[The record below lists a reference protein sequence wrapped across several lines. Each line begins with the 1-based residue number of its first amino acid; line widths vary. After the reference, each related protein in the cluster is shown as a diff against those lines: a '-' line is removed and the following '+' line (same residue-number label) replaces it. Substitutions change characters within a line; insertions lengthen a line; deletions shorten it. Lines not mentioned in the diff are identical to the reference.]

1 MKETTGTRILRAV
14 HDQLS
19 RPDCI
24 QGESNFNGM
33 WPLRR
38 GEYGYGTD
46 MSLLQAVE
54 QVVRRKEGS
63 DLEICEVGLASVGLP
78 K

>member
-1 MKETTGTRILRAV
+1 MKETAGTRILRAV

-33 WPLRR
+33 WPRSR

-46 MSLLQAVE
+46 MLLLQAVE
-54 QVVRRKEGS
+54 QVMRRKEGS
-63 DLEICEVGLASVGLP
+63 DRELYDVGLANVGLP
-78 K
+78 N

>member
-1 MKETTGTRILRAV
+1 MKRTVGTRILRVV

-19 RPDCI
+19 GPDCI

-33 WPLRR
+33 WPLSR
-38 GEYGYGTD
+38 GAYGYRTD
-46 MSLLQAVE
+46 MSLLKAVE
-54 QVVRRKEGS
+54 QLVRRKEGS
-63 DLEICEVGLASVGLP
+63 DLELSDVGLASVGLP